1 MYLILQNK
9 YLYRCFHY
17 VMLWRRGRY
26 QLDDN
31 HSINLKQDDFYRY
44 KLAEWQ
50 AYIAIP
56 QVKDIF
62 RIIARR
68 QMLYRR
74 YDEGLKGTMHL
85 RKPIYRE
92 TNCNIKYTIQVKA
105 KKAVYE
111 RCIRSGVDLAFSF
124 SYVVCP
130 ESFIHAREIANSV
143 LNLPLYYKLK
153 EAEVD
158 YIIETINR
166 ICIEQS

>member
-1 MYLILQNK
+1 
-9 YLYRCFHY
+9 
-17 VMLWRRGRY
+17 
-26 QLDDN
+26 
-31 HSINLKQDDFYRY
+31 
-44 KLAEWQ
+44 
-50 AYIAIP
+50 
-56 QVKDIF
+56 
-62 RIIARR
+62 
-68 QMLYRR
+68 MLYRR